1 MAAFYR
7 WNCSRRAQRSGKTDR
22 KRVPGIS
29 ADQIIVYCTPKAPG
43 YQRIEHWVKE
53 SPDSRPSRH
62 GESVSEQ
69 IAQKHLGLWELW
81 VFYAGE
87 KDEGRRLAVA
97 DVAQDLFGMRNMIS
111 VYRRTDKLF

>member
-1 MAAFYR
+1 
-7 WNCSRRAQRSGKTDR
+7 
-22 KRVPGIS
+22 
-29 ADQIIVYCTPKAPG
+29 
-43 YQRIEHWVKE
+43 
-53 SPDSRPSRH
+53 
-62 GESVSEQ
+62 
-69 IAQKHLGLWELW
+69 LW